1 MPPTLLANGL
11 ETKPKLHQTILLLTY
26 LGPNQFHPLAIPFS
40 KATQPIYFFPLKQT
54 KSIVSTQ
61 NLQTDFNIL
70 LSMWGSYI
78 NLAIPV
84 YTE

>member
-40 KATQPIYFFPLKQT
+40 KATQPIYFFSSKANQIN
-54 KSIVSTQ
+54 S
-61 NLQTDFNIL
+61 FNPE
-70 LSMWGSYI
+70 SS
-78 NLAIPV
+78 NRF
-84 YTE
+84 